1 MFNKLASARNLR
13 GGEQVLKGD
22 VSEAAEYWADAHDTR
37 KLSTVH
43 WFADKPAATVSGRSG
58 KTVAAVSGRSDIPVV
73 TISGS
78 LGSHSAAASNT
89 APGPEAN
96 DVDPDFNALQLPLP
110 QGNAEEDMYTTNDTA
125 SSPAT
130 AQRSASATGAGPG
143 GSSNSGRD
151 DVIEN
156 VSGIMTQQNPDNSG
170 PASKVSTRKRSLQS
184 KAAMVAS
191 SDAPNLPRRGRDR
204 PASSGRANAASK
216 KAKA

>member
-1 MFNKLASARNLR
+1 MVAALCFRYSCVCRLASARNLR

-89 APGPEAN
+89 AVGRSEQHAEAM
-96 DVDPDFNALQLPLP
+96 P
-110 QGNAEEDMYTTNDTA
+110 
-125 SSPAT
+125 
-130 AQRSASATGAGPG
+130 
-143 GSSNSGRD
+143 
-151 DVIEN
+151 
-156 VSGIMTQQNPDNSG
+156 
-170 PASKVSTRKRSLQS
+170 
-184 KAAMVAS
+184 
-191 SDAPNLPRRGRDR
+191 
-204 PASSGRANAASK
+204 
-216 KAKA
+216 